1 MRCYIVAEGE
11 DARGR
16 IERKIITKRVKI
28 SDRGSV
34 REFLSITGSNAV
46 RAEWGRAFRQS
57 KIKGNRW
64 RPMIC
69 LDDGKNNRKNTGLDV
84 PYGDG
89 RGDSNI
95 VNTFTFGDRGSV
107 GVRGP
112 RMILMKCG
120 REKKVT
126 ATKKGCKED

>member
-1 MRCYIVAEGE
+1 M
-11 DARGR
+11 
-16 IERKIITKRVKI
+16 
-28 SDRGSV
+28 
-34 REFLSITGSNAV
+34 

-69 LDDGKNNRKNTGLDV
+69 LDDGKNNRKNTGLNVPCGDV
-84 PYGDG
+84 KW
-89 RGDSNI
+89 DSNI
-95 VNTFTFGDRGSV
+95 VNTFTFSNNGSV

-112 RMILMKCG
+112 RMIMMKGG

-126 ATKKGCKED
+126 ATKKGCKKG

>member
-1 MRCYIVAEGE
+1 MRCYIVAERE
-11 DARGR
+11 DVRGR
-16 IERKIITKRVKI
+16 IERKIITEGIKV
-28 SDRGSV
+28 SDRGRV
-34 REFLSITGSNAV
+34 RKFLSITGSNAV
-46 RAEWGRAFRQS
+46 RAKWGRAFRQS

-84 PYGDG
+84 PYRDG

-95 VNTFTFGDRGSV
+95 VNTFTFGNRGSI

-126 ATKKGCKED
+126 AAKKGCKKG